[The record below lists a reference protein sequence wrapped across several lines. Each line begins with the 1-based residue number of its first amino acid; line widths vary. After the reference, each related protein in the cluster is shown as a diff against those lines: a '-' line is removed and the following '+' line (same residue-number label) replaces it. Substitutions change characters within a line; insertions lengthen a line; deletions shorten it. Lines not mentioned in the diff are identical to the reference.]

1 MVKIIWHFGEPP
13 KDMPVRQV
21 YAIAFDEYGRMLLK
35 SDIKDGKRYF
45 GMIGGT
51 PESFDKDRIATL
63 KREYVEEVNTTLKD
77 PIFLIG
83 YQVIEGDRDLPPYAQ
98 LRMTAMIDTIGEKK
112 PDPDNGKISDRL
124 LTTPQKAI
132 DLLGWGESAEKPIMR
147 AYEIAKEKFGLVPVE
162 KEDEYV

>member
-83 YQVIEGDRDLPPYAQ
+83 YQVIEG
-98 LRMTAMIDTIGEKK
+98 
-112 PDPDNGKISDRL
+112 GKSLSPSI
-124 LTTPQKAI
+124 T
-132 DLLGWGESAEKPIMR
+132 
-147 AYEIAKEKFGLVPVE
+147 
-162 KEDEYV
+162 